1 MCDNPKSLPAFNPL
15 QLRGLLSQTWSL
27 GTEHPSLMW
36 VHAILT
42 QMHRNHSPFL
52 YSKSGVCYLCLMSF
66 SSCSGRNRMI
76 DCYPLSPC
84 HSLFYSLRHLFFNLK
99 DSSLFNLVSNRN
111 CSDNFDE
118 PVAIFWTLPVLL
130 SPLKCW
136 DQSRI
141 QCSRIAGRKWFSVFS
156 VLFLIISNARLF
168 FSLCSWA
175 LTRNFHIAIYYNLKI
190 LPQRARVGVNS
201 IFFVPLHIWV
211 TLNFNCFCAIKIMGS
226 LPLTVWLSYVFL
238 LSEISFI
245 YSCWNSSNLENI
257 FLHHL
262 FQLVLPLMLLLQSF
276 LKRLYTELRVWK
288 SRLTT
293 SIP

>member
-168 FSLCSWA
+168 FFPLQLGTDQKFSYSYLLQPQDLTPACQSWCELYLFCSPS
-175 LTRNFHIAIYYNLKI
+175 H
-190 LPQRARVGVNS
+190 
-201 IFFVPLHIWV
+201 
-211 TLNFNCFCAIKIMGS
+211 
-226 LPLTVWLSYVFL
+226 LSYIEFQLFLCYQDHGVSPLNCLVILCVFTL
-238 LSEISFI
+238 WDQF
-245 YSCWNSSNLENI
+245 
-257 FLHHL
+257 HL
-262 FQLVLPLMLLLQSF
+262 FMLKQL
-276 LKRLYTELRVWK
+276 K
-288 SRLTT
+288 SREHFSASLVSTC
-293 SIP
+293 SPPYAVAAKFP